1 MSILFCQDSRSTAS
15 EPDKCVGMGQG
26 GDLPGR
32 GPGKTVT
39 YLYKD
44 GDQKTSSN
52 FTIIEKYL
60 PVIIMKLV

>member
-1 MSILFCQDSRSTAS
+1 M
-15 EPDKCVGMGQG
+15 VGTGQG

-44 GDQKTSSN
+44 GDQKISSN
-52 FTIIEKYL
+52 FTITEKYL